1 MAKGSVSHR
10 GRIVGMDP
18 QWTTVQFEAQSAC
31 SSCHAAGL
39 CGMSEMTEKTVQVA
53 PDPYASY
60 QVGDEVEV
68 VLKASMGI
76 KAVWIAY
83 MVPLLALLAVFFGA
97 SALGAEYSVV
107 FHEDGTLDF
116 TMAGTAV
123 PGLLWKADGDALTI
137 DYYGAGEIRVTADD
151 EGIAFDMFGTMT
163 LKMVP

>member
-53 PDPYASY
+53 PDPYATY

-83 MVPLLALLAVFFGA
+83 MIPLLVLLAVFFGA
-97 SALGAEYSVV
+97 SALGASELVS
-107 FHEDGTLDF
+107 
-116 TMAGTAV
+116 
-123 PGLLWKADGDALTI
+123 GLA
-137 DYYGAGEIRVTADD
+137 
-151 EGIAFDMFGTMT
+151 GIASLAVYYLVVWLLRDRLQNEYVFTI
-163 LKMVP
+163 KH